1 MTNTTTKTLTL
12 TAICAALLCVLSPM
26 SIPLPGGVPISLA
39 TLAAAFAGALLG
51 AKYGTLSVLI
61 YLLLGAFGL
70 PVFAGYSGG
79 FGSFVKPSSGYLIG
93 YLFLAFLT
101 GLIYHRFGREQKG
114 SQKYL
119 LLFVAQ
125 LAGEV
130 ILYIFGTA
138 WFMYLMGA
146 QGNAAMATLGGAL
159 GACVIPFLP
168 GDCAKMIAVCI
179 VIPVLERALNAAG
192 LAVKVA

>member
-1 MTNTTTKTLTL
+1 M
-12 TAICAALLCVLSPM
+12 
-26 SIPLPGGVPISLA
+26 
-39 TLAAAFAGALLG
+39 
-51 AKYGTLSVLI
+51 
-61 YLLLGAFGL
+61 
-70 PVFAGYSGG
+70 
-79 FGSFVKPSSGYLIG
+79 
-93 YLFLAFLT
+93 
-101 GLIYHRFGREQKG
+101 
-114 SQKYL
+114 
-119 LLFVAQ
+119 
-125 LAGEV
+125 

-179 VIPVLERALNAAG
+179 VIPALEKALNAAG

>member
-1 MTNTTTKTLTL
+1 MNTLNTKTLTL
-12 TAICAALLCVLSPM
+12 TALCAALLCVLSPM

-51 AKYGTLSVLI
+51 PKYGTLSVLL

-70 PVFAGYSGG
+70 PVFAGYSAGLS
-79 FGSFVKPSSGYLIG
+79 SFVKPSSGYLIG

-101 GLIYHRFGREQKG
+101 GLIYHNFGHTQKG
-114 SQKYL
+114 VAKL
-119 LLFVAQ
+119 ILLFVAQ

-130 ILYIFGTA
+130 VLYIFGTA

-146 QGNAAMATLGGAL
+146 QGNAALATLGGAL
-159 GACVIPFLP
+159 GACVIPFIP
-168 GDCAKMIAVCI
+168 GDCAKMIVVCLM
-179 VIPVLERALNAAG
+179 IPALEKALNAAG
-192 LAVKVA
+192 LQVKAA